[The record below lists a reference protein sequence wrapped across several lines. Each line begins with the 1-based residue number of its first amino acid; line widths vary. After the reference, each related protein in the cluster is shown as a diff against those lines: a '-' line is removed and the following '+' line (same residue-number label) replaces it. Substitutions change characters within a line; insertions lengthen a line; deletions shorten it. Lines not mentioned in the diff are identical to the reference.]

1 MKRIGPRALLLLTFI
16 FLFTVILKLW
26 GLTVESFVVAES
38 LRVKKPGITRIKSG
52 VPLTLDLYGQ
62 GFDSDLIVT
71 LVKNETEMSDLSV
84 TYPIEGVFNDSLI
97 VNDVLYLGS
106 NHKGL
111 IAIDV
116 KDPLS
121 PRWISEYWSGKSIVD
136 IQEKD
141 GFLYLACGKYG
152 VIVMKILE
160 SGELEPMIFAP
171 INAVSIGIGFIGD
184 KVAVAS
190 GQNGAVIYDIDSA
203 SQLVQVDQID
213 VGSSVIGVE
222 SLDNF
227 LYLATQNKTIEV
239 YAFNDTEIEHQSSI
253 SLDHSL
259 KGLSLY
265 NDDLYAVAADML
277 IQFDLEVPAHPVRSG
292 SIDSFG
298 SADKIIRGKS
308 NLFIIDNFTRLT
320 VVDPIAMQIVKEV
333 DLSSKIST
341 VTEFDHYLM
350 VGGFNS
356 GLNVVDLTSTAQ
368 KHSQATMKTPGR
380 SHDILI
386 IDEWLYVADMQSG
399 VQIKRL
405 QNGNDQFT
413 QISHRR
419 AESFCLD
426 HSRQL
431 LFVALGDS
439 GIEVFDIRNPGQ
451 PRSVAFWPDIKA
463 LKIAVSET
471 DLIVTKG
478 VFGVELID
486 SRDLSLPIVKN
497 FYPDLHVLDMDVVDK
512 TLFLASKKRGLRIY
526 SIKQNELEFLS
537 ETTTPYPMDQ
547 FAYTAA
553 VTVADDIAYVA
564 NGESGLML
572 VDVKHPE
579 KTKIIDLIDI
589 PGFVKR
595 VRVLD
600 GKAFVSSRSGGVT
613 VVSVKKDQRSRLES
627 QILFQ
632 RLTRGLLVEDDFI
645 YVTQRDTGISKIPV
659 PTRAHRIKKV
669 SAKKVHVTFPVI
681 KIAGSYNL
689 QVRDRINS
697 YVYKDV
703 VVVED

>member
-1 MKRIGPRALLLLTFI
+1 MKRIGPRALLLLAFI
-16 FLFTVILKLW
+16 FLFALILKLW
-26 GLTVESFVVAES
+26 GLTVESFDAAEN
-38 LRVKKPGITRIKSG
+38 LRVEKPSTTRIKSG
-52 VPLTLDLYGQ
+52 AAITLDLYGQ

-84 TYPIEGVFNDSLI
+84 TYPVEGVFNDSLI
-97 VNDVLYLGS
+97 VNNVLYLGS
-106 NHKGL
+106 THKGL

-121 PRWISEYWSGKSIVD
+121 PRWISEYWNGKSIAD

-141 GFLYLACGKYG
+141 GFLYLACGKSG

-160 SGELEPMIFAP
+160 SGELEPIIFAP
-171 INAVSIGIGFIGD
+171 INEVAIGIGFIGD

-190 GQNGAVIYDIDSA
+190 GQNGAVIYDIDAA
-203 SQLVQVDQID
+203 SQLVQVNQID
-213 VGSSVIGVE
+213 VGSSVIALE
-222 SLDNF
+222 SRENF

-239 YAFNDTEIEHQSSI
+239 YAFNDMEIEHQSSI

-265 NDDLYAVAADML
+265 NDVLYAVTAGML
-277 IQFDLEVPAHPVRSG
+277 IQFDMEVPSHPVRSG

-298 SADKIIRGKS
+298 SADKIIRGK
-308 NLFIIDNFTRLT
+308 NHLYIIDDFKRLT
-320 VVDPIAMQIVKEV
+320 VVDPIAMQIMKVI
-333 DLSSKIST
+333 DLPSEIRT
-341 VTEFDHYLM
+341 VAEFDHYLM
-350 VGGFNS
+350 VGGLNS

-368 KHSQATMKTPGR
+368 KNSQATMQTPGHSR
-380 SHDILI
+380 DILI
-386 IDEWLYVADMQSG
+386 IDEWLYVADTQSG
-399 VQIKRL
+399 VQIKKL
-405 QNGNDQFT
+405 QDGNDPFR
-413 QISHRR
+413 QISRRR

-426 HSRQL
+426 RARHL

-439 GIEVFDIRNPGQ
+439 GIEVFDVRNPGQ
-451 PRSVAFWPDIKA
+451 PRSVAFWQDIKA
-463 LKIAVSET
+463 LKIAISET

-478 VFGVELID
+478 VSGIELIE
-486 SRDLSLPIVKN
+486 SRDLSLPIVKKL
-497 FYPDLHVLDMDVVDK
+497 YPDLHVLDMDVVDK
-512 TLFLASKKRGLRIY
+512 TLFLASKKQGLRIY
-526 SIKQNELEFLS
+526 SIKQNELDFLS

-547 FAYTAA
+547 FAYTVA
-553 VTVADDIAYVA
+553 VTVVDDIAYVA
-564 NGESGLML
+564 NGESGLMI
-572 VDVKHPE
+572 VDVKYPE

-600 GKAFVSSRSGGVT
+600 GKAFVSSQSGGVT
-613 VVSVKKDQRSRLES
+613 VVNVKQKQQSRLES
-627 QILFQ
+627 QILFK
-632 RLTRGLLVEDDFI
+632 RLTRGLLVEDDYI

-659 PTRAHRIKKV
+659 PTRAHRIEKV
-669 SAKKVHVTFPVI
+669 SAKNVQVTFPEI
-681 KIAGSYNL
+681 KLAGSYNL